1 MGPPRVW
8 HSTGLFCCS
17 AARSAA
23 RAGPWSGHRL
33 GTWHRT
39 HPGGR
44 TPRNQPRSPGPGLLP
59 LVLNFPRS
67 WWKCPLLAL
76 PSPPRQEL
84 AAPGA
89 SSPAPASLSGA
100 QRAPEPPRGGS
111 RIPLPLGWALQ
122 PRHHPTPRCRA
133 EHSVTGTRPPCWR
146 CGVVSVTTMSLS
158 KCRWGP
164 GKAKGAQETLPCPE
178 LPPPTRGMPCP
189 SCPRR
194 GLPTVGIA
202 QHCPDF
208 KPAAFPHAPD
218 LTDLRRRVPDR

>member
-1 MGPPRVW
+1 MGPPRVGR
-8 HSTGLFCCS
+8 STGLFCCS

-23 RAGPWSGHRL
+23 RVGPWSGHRL
-33 GTWHRT
+33 GRWHRT

-44 TPRNQPRSPGPGLLP
+44 TPRNRPRSPGPGLLP

-76 PSPPRQEL
+76 LLPPRQEL

-89 SSPAPASLSGA
+89 SFPSPALLWGA
-100 QRAPEPPRGGS
+100 QRAPEPPRAGS

-122 PRHHPTPRCRA
+122 PTPRCRA

-146 CGVVSVTTMSLS
+146 CGVVSVTTTSLP

-178 LPPPTRGMPCP
+178 LPPQLGVCP
-189 SCPRR
+189 VP
-194 GLPTVGIA
+194 
-202 QHCPDF
+202 
-208 KPAAFPHAPD
+208 PAPGEGSPLWASPSTAPISNQVRSHT
-218 LTDLRRRVPDR
+218 LQT